1 MVRTADRVV
10 RSPRIA
16 QRRREVRAQ
25 RRRRRRHIIIAL
37 VIVGGIGF
45 GAWALVRSSVFSL
58 QKIDV
63 VGTVSVS
70 KQQII
75 DASGLHIGQSAL
87 GIDYKAVAARI
98 ETVPGVAS
106 AQVVQEGSLGV
117 KIIIVERTAA
127 LEVQSGA
134 GNTFLDQQGVQ
145 IADGS
150 QVGPNVPVV
159 RLPSGMDISQFTNDD
174 ENNVLAIWAKM
185 PGAMRDQ
192 LASFELLADHS
203 VSIHLG
209 TTTVIFGTADQ
220 IDRKLLAIQLVSARV
235 AADHKRLVRIDVRAP
250 DHPAAVIS

>member
-16 QRRREVRAQ
+16 ERRREVRAQ

-58 QKIDV
+58 QRIDV
-63 VGTVSVS
+63 VGATSVS

-87 GIDYKAVAARI
+87 GISYATVAGRI
-98 ETVPGVAS
+98 EAVPGVAR
-106 AQVVQEGSLGV
+106 ARVVREGSLGV

-127 LEVQSGA
+127 LEVLTAA
-134 GNTFLDQQGVQ
+134 GNIFLDQHGVQ
-145 IADGS
+145 ISANPN
-150 QVGPNVPVV
+150 GPSVPIVK
-159 RLPSGMDISQFTNDD
+159 LPFSMDITRFTPDD

-185 PGAMRDQ
+185 PTSMRGQ
-192 LASFELLADHS
+192 LQSFDLLADHS

-209 TTTVIFGTADQ
+209 STTVIFGTADQ
-220 IDRKLLAIQLVSARV
+220 IDRKLLAVQLVSARV

>member
-63 VGTVSVS
+63 VGAVSVP
-70 KQQII
+70 KQQIV

-87 GIDYKAVAARI
+87 GIDYAAIAARI
-98 ETVPGVAS
+98 KGVPGIAE
-106 AQVVQEGSLGV
+106 ARVVREGSLGV

-127 LEVQSGA
+127 LEVQTGE
-134 GNTFLDQQGVQ
+134 GNTFLDQHGVVIAASQ
-145 IADGS
+145 IGPD
-150 QVGPNVPVV
+150 VPNVK
-159 RLPSGMDISQFTNDD
+159 LPMSMSITQFTQDD
-174 ENNVLAIWAKM
+174 EDNVLAIWRKM
-185 PGAMRDQ
+185 PAAMRGQ
-192 LASFELLADHS
+192 LASFDLLTDHS

-209 TTTVIFGTADQ
+209 TTLVIFGTADQ
-220 IDRKLLAIQLVSARV
+220 IDRKLLAIRLVSARV

-250 DHPAAVIS
+250 DHPAAQIS